1 MKRPSQ
7 CPVLYFGFRCLRED
21 FPQKNGRLKL
31 LKEKYSYFCTQ
42 TPRTAQTKPIYHS
55 NTLTIMKAIRCF
67 LLLAFAALFS
77 SAHADERSMKPITA
91 IGEALINYVE
101 DNLEKEIVRL
111 EYDILATTKT
121 TTRFLAKDWTY
132 TIIAFGDE
140 RFEDIDIVVYR
151 KSGGAWVEVGRDTD
165 SEDVALVEVS
175 PKEQG
180 EYKIE
185 IKAYKFKEG
194 YNVGHYGLIIAH
206 E

>member
-1 MKRPSQ
+1 MFLSSIYAFDACRGQLFST
-7 CPVLYFGFRCLRED
+7 
-21 FPQKNGRLKL
+21 KNGGAKL
-31 LKEKYSYFCTQ
+31 WKENYSYFCTQ

-67 LLLAFAALFS
+67 LLVAFAALFS
-77 SAHADERSMKPITA
+77 SAHADDRSMKPITA
-91 IGEALINYVE
+91 IGEVLINYVE

-121 TTRFLAKDWTY
+121 TTRTLAKDWTY

>member
-1 MKRPSQ
+1 
-7 CPVLYFGFRCLRED
+7 
-21 FPQKNGRLKL
+21 
-31 LKEKYSYFCTQ
+31 
-42 TPRTAQTKPIYHS
+42 
-55 NTLTIMKAIRCF
+55 MKAIRCF
-67 LLLAFAALFS
+67 LLVAFAALFS
-77 SAHADERSMKPITA
+77 SAHADDRSMKPITA
-91 IGEALINYVE
+91 IGEVLINYVE

-121 TTRFLAKDWTY
+121 TTRTLAKDWTY

-140 RFEDIDIVVYR
+140 RFEDIDIVVYK